1 MERLVLANAMAAFDF
16 FLLNSDYVRS
26 LRGDWGEVMDI
37 RFPNKE
43 IFIYIDEKQ
52 TGFLKAYNAP
62 EGEMTDEITLNK
74 DNLVAEMKNVINK
87 YKPTEQF

>member
-1 MERLVLANAMAAFDF
+1 MERLVLANAMATFDF
-16 FLLNSDYVRS
+16 FLLNSDHVRN

-52 TGFLKAYNAP
+52 SGFVKAYDAP
-62 EGEMTDEITLNK
+62 EGKMTDEILINRE
-74 DNLVAEMKNVINK
+74 NLVIVMKRLIDK
-87 YKPTEQF
+87 YKSEEY